1 MKPSPSKSLTL
12 FCVLS
17 LALIPQALAATTYTY
32 SNIEVPGSIST
43 SPGGINNH
51 GDVVGTYQNSSGVYG
66 FLLSGGVYT
75 TINCPGATAG
85 TFVYGI
91 NDNGVIAGYYNE
103 DVTDVGFV
111 YINGEC
117 KNLPRFNGSV
127 PYPLGI
133 NNQGHIVGYY
143 FVSPTGTEGFEL
155 VGKTYTEISVPN
167 STSTTAVGINL
178 AGAISG
184 TYQDSAGSHGFLF
197 RNGTYTTFNLP
208 GSGATTEAAGLND
221 KASIVGAYDDPTTQF
236 YEGFVSNTAK
246 YQTLIVPGS
255 VTTFPEA
262 VNDSGVI
269 VGSYANGTV
278 NPQGFMATPSAK

>member
-1 MKPSPSKSLTL
+1 VKPSPLKFLSLS
-12 FCVLS
+12 CVLS
-17 LALIPQALAATTYTY
+17 FALITHAAAATTYTY

-43 SPGGINNH
+43 SPKGINNN
-51 GDVVGTYQNSSGVYG
+51 GDVVGDYQNSSGVFG
-66 FLLSGGVYT
+66 FLLSGGIYT
-75 TINCPGATAG
+75 TISCPGATAG

-91 NDNGVIAGYYNE
+91 NDNGVIVGYYNE
-103 DVTDVGFV
+103 NITDVGFV

-117 KNLPRFNGSV
+117 KSLPKFNGSV

-143 FVSPTGTEGFEL
+143 FVSPTVTEGFEL

-167 STSTTAVGINL
+167 STSTAAVGINL
-178 AGAISG
+178 AGTVSG

-221 KASIVGAYDDPTTQF
+221 KTLIVGAYDDPTTQA
-236 YEGFVSNTAK
+236 YEGFVYNTVK

-262 VNDSGVI
+262 INDSGVV
-269 VGSYANGTV
+269 VGSYFDGTV
-278 NPQGFMATPSAK
+278 NPQGFMATPTAK